1 MSYATNFGVVPEPV
15 YAGFG
20 ARLAA
25 ASIDC
30 GTVWYVVRAALG
42 GLDVLCLRYG
52 LLDAQAHAAF
62 SATALPA
69 ALLVYLIAFEGGV
82 GATLGKMMMQLR
94 VRGADGRP
102 LGFGRAAARNLA
114 KAASVVTLGAG
125 FMLCMFLGRRQA
137 LHDVMA
143 ACVVVRA

>member
-25 ASIDC
+25 TAID
-30 GTVWYVVRAALG
+30 GTIVWYVVQAALDG
-42 GLDVLCLRYG
+42 FHALCLRYG
-52 LLDAQAHAAF
+52 LVDTQAQAVIAEA
-62 SATALPA
+62 ALPA
-69 ALLVYLIAFEGGV
+69 ALLLYFIAFEGGV
-82 GATLGKMMMQLR
+82 GATLGKTMMQMR
-94 VRGADGRP
+94 VRGSDGRR

-114 KAASVVTLGAG
+114 KAASVATLGAG
-125 FMLCMFLGRRQA
+125 FMLSMFLGKRQA
-137 LHDVMA
+137 LHDLMA

>member
-20 ARLAA
+20 ARLSAA
-25 ASIDC
+25 AIDC
-30 GTVWYVVRAALG
+30 VVVWYVVQAALG

-52 LLDAQAHAAF
+52 LLDAQTQGMF
-62 SATALPA
+62 SALALPA
-69 ALLVYLIAFEGGV
+69 ALLIYFIAFEGGV
-82 GATLGKMMMQLR
+82 GATLGKTMMQLR
-94 VRGADGRP
+94 VRGSDGRP
-102 LGFGRAAARNLA
+102 LGFGRASARNLA
-114 KAASVVTLGAG
+114 KAASIVTLGAG
-125 FMLCMFLGRRQA
+125 FMLCMFLGKRQT